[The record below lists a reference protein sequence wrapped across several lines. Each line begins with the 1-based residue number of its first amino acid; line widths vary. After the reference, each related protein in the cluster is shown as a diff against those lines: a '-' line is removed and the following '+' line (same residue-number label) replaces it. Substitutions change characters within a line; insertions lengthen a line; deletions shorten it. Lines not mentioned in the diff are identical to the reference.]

1 MRFRHFLGLLAVA
14 ALLVFIV
21 EPLAFSGT
29 TPLLSRLEAKSRI
42 DFFEQIVPVSA
53 SLLGFYIAAVA
64 ILASLDPARK
74 IVEELKRGESFSLL
88 IANMLAAILVLFL
101 LTFLGVAGSVLDPGG
116 IFRSLYEWVTLVALF
131 ELALS
136 GFYFSVVTYKV
147 AVKQEPVK
155 PLDKVG
161 SVK

>member
-1 MRFRHFLGLLAVA
+1 
-14 ALLVFIV
+14 
-21 EPLAFSGT
+21 
-29 TPLLSRLEAKSRI
+29 
-42 DFFEQIVPVSA
+42 
-53 SLLGFYIAAVA
+53 
-64 ILASLDPARK
+64 
-74 IVEELKRGESFSLL
+74 VEELKRGESFSLL